1 MDASIGDPRLT
12 SVEAAFE
19 KNPLP
24 TFSELVT
31 LRAMAVAVLLGIVFC
46 FVGMR
51 IQMMTGFVPALN
63 MPVTVLSFFLLKLLA
78 RQLHKWRLTV
88 VPFTRQEN
96 MFLITCVITSLNL
109 AITGGFATAL
119 PGMGTIVAKTL
130 ADDLDPRDIIDY
142 IPTGKLIIY
151 FFLIGMAGVFSNIPL
166 NQVMIIDYQLLFPTG
181 SVIGHLINSF
191 HTPEGYDYFQS
202 SGCGFSSFP
211 TFGLELYKRRFYID
225 FSATYIGVGMMCPHI
240 VNFGL
245 LFGAIIS
252 WGFLYPYLETK
263 HGEWYQTDSASNLD
277 GLNGYKVFISVT
289 LIVTDGLINFLILVT
304 SAAINFYHIRQ
315 QQQQTSGLASYISKN
330 PSLNYDDRK
339 RIEMF
344 LSNRIPLSVP
354 VAGYIACTAISM
366 VVMPAMFDQIKFY
379 HVGVLY
385 LAIPVVGF
393 CNTYA
398 TGLTDWSVSNTY
410 AKFSP
415 FIFAAW
421 IAKPGAIVAS
431 LLVSG
436 ITMASLH
443 VSSQAMQDLKSA
455 HMTLTSPRAMVAGQ
469 IFGVVLSSVVSPCIF
484 RAFEKA
490 AKPGAPLGS
499 KDSTYPC
506 PYAGLYR
513 AICII
518 GMGGVK
524 GLPKYCV
531 ELCIIAVLATI
542 AIDALVLV
550 SQLKGWR
557 LHLYIPSMTVIALPF
572 FAGSY
577 FTLDMCL
584 GGLLLLLWKR
594 IDTMSAEI
602 LSAAVAAGLICGEGL
617 FTLPSAMLNMFKV
630 LPPMCM
636 KFLPSGQE
644 VEVVDS
650 FLNTSGGTP
659 KT

>member
-24 TFSELVT
+24 GFSWLVT
-31 LRAMAVAVLLGIVFC
+31 PRAMAVAVLLGIVFC

-63 MPVTVLSFFLLKLLA
+63 MPVTVLSFFLLKVLA
-78 RQLHKWRLTV
+78 RQLQKWRLTV

-96 MFLITCVITSLNL
+96 ISTGVFSGYLFL
-109 AITGGFATAL
+109 GGFATAL
-119 PGMGTIVAKTL
+119 TGMGTIVAKTL

-151 FFLIGMAGVFSNIPL
+151 FFLIGMAGVLSNIPL
-166 NQVMIIDYQLLFPTG
+166 NQIMIIDYQLLFPTG

-191 HTPEGYDYFQS
+191 HTPEGAYIA
-202 SGCGFSSFP
+202 
-211 TFGLELYKRRFYID
+211 KFYID

-263 HGEWYQTDSASNLD
+263 HGEWYQTDSPSNLD

-330 PSLNYDDRK
+330 PSMNYDERK

-344 LSNRIPLSVP
+344 LSSKIPMFVP
-354 VAGYIACTAISM
+354 VAAYVAWTAISM
-366 VVMPAMFDQIKFY
+366 VAMPAMFDQIKYY

-421 IAKPGAIVAS
+421 IARPGAIVAS

-455 HMTLTSPRAMVAGQ
+455 HMTLTSPRAMIAGQ
-469 IFGVVLSSVVSPCIF
+469 VFGVALSSVVSPCIF

-499 KDSTYPC
+499 KDSVYPC

-531 ELCIIAVLATI
+531 ELCVIAVLVTI

-584 GGLLLLLWKR
+584 GGLLLLLWKK

-617 FTLPSAMLNMFKV
+617 FTLPSALLNMFKV

-650 FLNTSGGTP
+650 FLNSSGGTVP

>member
-1 MDASIGDPRLT
+1 MDASIGDPRLM

-24 TFSELVT
+24 GFSWLVT
-31 LRAMAVAVLLGIVFC
+31 PRAMAVAVLLGIVFC

-63 MPVTVLSFFLLKLLA
+63 MPVTVLSFFLLKVLA
-78 RQLHKWRLTV
+78 RQLQKWRLTV

-96 MFLITCVITSLNL
+96 MFLITCVITCLNL
-109 AITGGFATAL
+109 AITGGFATAIT
-119 PGMGTIVAKTL
+119 GMGTIVAKTL

-151 FFLIGMAGVFSNIPL
+151 FFLIGMAGVLSNIPL
-166 NQVMIIDYQLLFPTG
+166 NQIMIIDYQLLFPTG

-191 HTPEGYDYFQS
+191 HTPEG

-263 HGEWYQTDSASNLD
+263 HGEWYQTDSPSNLD

-330 PSLNYDDRK
+330 PSMNYDERK

-344 LSNRIPLSVP
+344 LSSKIPMFVP
-354 VAGYIACTAISM
+354 VAAYVAWTAISM
-366 VVMPAMFDQIKFY
+366 VAMPAMFDQIKYY

-421 IAKPGAIVAS
+421 IARPGAIVAS

-455 HMTLTSPRAMVAGQ
+455 HMTLTSPRAMIAGQ
-469 IFGVVLSSVVSPCIF
+469 VFGVALSSVVSPCIF

-499 KDSTYPC
+499 KDSVYPC

-531 ELCIIAVLATI
+531 ELCVIAVLVTI

-584 GGLLLLLWKR
+584 GGLLLLLWKK

-617 FTLPSAMLNMFKV
+617 FTLPSALLNMFKV

-650 FLNTSGGTP
+650 FLNSSGGTVP